1 MTHFSVISVRTILL
15 TALIIGS
22 LTTAGRARATTY
34 QASQLERSLVKIFF
48 YPYNRV
54 MDFNDIVHFGIAG
67 SLGFGAELAVT
78 ENASIGAMYI
88 AREKGIAYHGHDG
101 HDWEFGPNLFGS
113 PFYGGEHLAMWRGEH
128 HIFGSNGPNTPD
140 SPWSW
145 FGMDA
150 PNTLIMQPILGKGNI
165 SIPATNSSNL
175 YLLPS
180 AIVKLIP
187 GTGNKQRIH
196 QVKHGYA
203 TASFGSLR
211 VESSDDDSLH
221 FRRYTSTSRAN
232 ELLSEQFDQ
241 SKSDVSML
249 SLIGEHLDGS
259 KAGAIRGEAVLGL
272 IHPYIAFEFYEALDF
287 LGGTVMLDLKKDD
300 WNPEPGRDKGRKL
313 GRGVNNI
320 VFGMLE
326 IPRNIQSVNEEK
338 GGSAALTEGIFRG
351 FYRAAVRAIFVGP
364 YEVLT
369 FPTNTDP
376 IVEPEFYFEP
386 GLAETE
392 WRMH

>member
-1 MTHFSVISVRTILL
+1 MTHFSGISVRTTLL
-15 TALIIGS
+15 AALIIGS
-22 LTTAGRARATTY
+22 LSIADGARASTY

-48 YPYNRV
+48 YPYNRI
-54 MDFNDIVHFGIAG
+54 MDFNDIVHFGVAG

-88 AREKGIAYHGHDG
+88 AREKGIAYHGHEG
-101 HDWEFGPNLFGS
+101 HGWELGPNLFGS
-113 PFYGGEHLAMWRGEH
+113 PFYGGEHLAMWRNER
-128 HIFGSNGPNTPD
+128 HIFGSNGPNNPD
-140 SPWSW
+140 SPWTW

-150 PNTLIMQPILGKGNI
+150 PNTLVMQPILGKGNI
-165 SIPATNSSNL
+165 TIPTGNSTNL

-221 FRRYTSTSRAN
+221 FRRYSSTSRAS
-232 ELLSEQFDQ
+232 ELLSEEFDQ
-241 SKSDVSML
+241 SKSDVNML
-249 SLIGEHLDGS
+249 SLLGEHLDSS
-259 KAGAIRGEAVLGL
+259 KEGAIRGEAVLGL
-272 IHPYIAFEFYEALDF
+272 VHPYIAFEFYEALDF

-313 GRGVNNI
+313 GRGINNI
-320 VFGMLE
+320 VFGLFE

-351 FYRAAVRAIFVGP
+351 FYRAAVRAVFVGP

-369 FPTNTDP
+369 FPTDTDP
-376 IVEPEFYFEP
+376 IIEPEFYFEP

>member
-1 MTHFSVISVRTILL
+1 MTHFSGIYVRTTLL

-22 LTTAGRARATTY
+22 LSTVDRARAQSY
-34 QASQLERSLVKIFF
+34 QTSKLERSLITIFF
-48 YPYNRV
+48 YPYNRI
-54 MDFNDIVHFGIAG
+54 MDFNDIVHFGVAG
-67 SLGFGAELAVT
+67 SIGLGAELAVT
-78 ENASIGAMYI
+78 ENASIGAMYV

-101 HDWEFGPNLFGS
+101 HDWGFGPNLFSS
-113 PFYGGEHLAMWRGEH
+113 PFYGGEHLAMLRNEPHLG
-128 HIFGSNGPNTPD
+128 GRNGVNPD
-140 SPWSW
+140 SPWTW

-150 PNTLIMQPILGKGNI
+150 PNAMIMQPILEQGGYNI
-165 SIPATNSSNL
+165 PIGNSSNL

-180 AIVKLIP
+180 AVVKLLP

-221 FRRYTSTSRAN
+221 FRRYSSKSRAS
-232 ELLSEQFDQ
+232 ELLSEEFDQ
-241 SKSDVSML
+241 SKSEVNMM
-249 SLIGEHLDGS
+249 SLLGEHLDS
-259 KAGAIRGEAVLGL
+259 TKEGAIRAEAVLGL
-272 IHPYIAFEFYEALDF
+272 IHPYIAFELYEALDF
-287 LGGTVMLDLKKDD
+287 LGGTVMLDFKKDD
-300 WNPEPGRDKGRKL
+300 WHPEPGRDKGRKL
-313 GRGVNNI
+313 GRGINNV
-320 VFGMLE
+320 VFGLLE

-351 FYRAAVRAIFVGP
+351 FYRAAIRTVFVGP
-364 YEVLT
+364 YEVMT
-369 FPTNTDP
+369 FPTATDP
-376 IVEPEFYFEP
+376 IIEPEFYFEP